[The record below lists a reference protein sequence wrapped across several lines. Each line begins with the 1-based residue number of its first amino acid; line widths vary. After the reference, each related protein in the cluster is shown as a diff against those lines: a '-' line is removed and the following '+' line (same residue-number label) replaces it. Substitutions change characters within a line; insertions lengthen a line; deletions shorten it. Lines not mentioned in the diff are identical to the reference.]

1 MSVLLLYLGITVV
14 GYFLGAFLKKK
25 NISLKG
31 IGVSQTIAIVILVFV
46 MGSKIGSDK
55 EIVSSLDTIGLI
67 SLAATLFI
75 MAGSAAAVFAARKF
89 LGFDREGM
97 LRRCRKADDGAAGYD
112 ACAGGIT
119 VKAGQADSKP
129 GSSAGE
135 APEEKTSGSGGMVNE
150 PEEAKPEEAKADYS
164 MTLFIVCAVGAGII
178 AGRFFLP
185 GGFLAAADTL
195 IVIGLCLLLFFVG
208 LDIGTAGT
216 IVENFRQ
223 AGWRVFVF
231 PFMIIIGTLAG
242 AALSSLFLPVGL
254 KEALCV
260 GSGLG
265 WYSLAPVMLADYS
278 VKVSAISFMHNVMR
292 ELFGILLIPLVA
304 RKIGY
309 IEAFALPGSPC
320 MDVCLPIIEKATK
333 ADIAVYSFISGVI
346 LSVAV
351 PVLVSFFMGI

>member
-25 NISLKG
+25 DISLKG
-31 IGVSQTIAIVILVFV
+31 ISVSQTVAIVILVFV
-46 MGSKIGSDK
+46 MGSKIGADK

-67 SLAATLFI
+67 SVVITLFA
-75 MAGSAAAVFAARKF
+75 MVGSVAAVFAARKI

-97 LRRCRKADDGAAGYD
+97 LNGRKKTAYDMSAESGKENDIVGTAGKIAGKDLKNGNSESEGSKNADGKD
-112 ACAGGIT
+112 
-119 VKAGQADSKP
+119 
-129 GSSAGE
+129 
-135 APEEKTSGSGGMVNE
+135 
-150 PEEAKPEEAKADYS
+150 KADYS
-164 MTLFIVCAVGAGII
+164 MTVFIVGAVVAGII

-185 GGFLAAADTL
+185 DGFLGIADTL

-216 IVENFRQ
+216 IAENFKQ

-231 PFMIIIGTLAG
+231 PFMIIIGTLVG
-242 AALSSLFLPVGL
+242 AVVSSLFLPVGI

-260 GSGLG
+260 GSGMG
-265 WYSLAPVMLADYS
+265 WYSLAPVMLTDYS
-278 VKVSAISFMHNVMR
+278 VKVSAISFTHNVMR
-292 ELFGILLIPLVA
+292 ELFGILLIPFA
-304 RKIGY
+304 AKKIGY
-309 IEAFALPGSPC
+309 IEAFSLPGSPC